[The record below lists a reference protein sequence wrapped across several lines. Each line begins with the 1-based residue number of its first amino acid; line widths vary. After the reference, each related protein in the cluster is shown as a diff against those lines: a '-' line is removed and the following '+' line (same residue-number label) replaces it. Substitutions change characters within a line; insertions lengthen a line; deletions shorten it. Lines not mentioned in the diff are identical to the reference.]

1 MIQCRTGVGLKLFYV
16 GQNSMYKAEW
26 WLDLY
31 LKESFVILTGNWG
44 IPLVASDIYKYVYTY
59 MAREKPI
66 YLVQFLTCLLTKFMY
81 STLDGYCQILEQ
93 AQHLAEWS

>member
-31 LKESFVILTGNWG
+31 LKESFVILTGNWEAFG
-44 IPLVASDIYKYVYTY
+44 GFRHIQICVYIYGMGKAHIPC
-59 MAREKPI
+59 PI
-66 YLVQFLTCLLTKFMY
+66 PNLLAHKIHVFHIGWLLSNT
-81 STLDGYCQILEQ
+81 
-93 AQHLAEWS
+93 